1 MRLPSSFP
9 GVVLL
14 AGLITGTLDILSA
27 SVYFTIATHGQSLSK
42 LFAYISS
49 GVFGKDAFNGNPAMT
64 GWGLLF
70 HYLIALTWSFVFLSI
85 YPKIPGLRK
94 YPVATGLAYGL
105 IVWSIMQFLVLPLS
119 QVPLGPLHLVPA
131 LINIAILMVMI
142 GLPLSF
148 IGRRYYTGKS

>member
-1 MRLPSSFP
+1 
-9 GVVLL
+9 V
-14 AGLITGTLDILSA
+14 
-27 SVYFTIATHGQSLSK
+27 THGQPLSK

-64 GWGLLF
+64 WWGLLF
-70 HYLIALTWSFVFLSI
+70 HYLIAGTWSFVFLSI
-85 YPKIPGLRK
+85 YPKIAGLRK
-94 YPVATGLAYGL
+94 YPVAAGLAYGL
-105 IVWSIMQFLVLPLS
+105 IVWSFMQFIVLPFS
-119 QVPLGPLHLVPA
+119 RVPHGSLHLASA

>member
-9 GVVLL
+9 GIVLL
-14 AGLITGTLDILSA
+14 TGFITGTLDILSA
-27 SVYFTIATHGQSLSK
+27 SVYFTIATHGQPLSK

-49 GVFGKDAFNGNPAMT
+49 GVFGKNAFNGHPVMT

-70 HYLIALTWSFVFLSI
+70 HYLIAGTWSFIFLSI
-85 YPKIPGLRK
+85 YPKIPGLRN

-105 IVWSIMQFLVLPLS
+105 MIWSIMQFIVLPFS
-119 QVPLGPLHLVPA
+119 HVTHGPLHLVPA
-131 LINIAILMVMI
+131 LLNITILMVMI

-148 IGRRYYTGKS
+148 IGKRYYAGRS

>member
-14 AGLITGTLDILSA
+14 AGLIAGTLDILSA
-27 SVYFTIATHGQSLSK
+27 SVYFTIATHGQPLSK

-49 GVFGKDAFNGNPAMT
+49 GVFGKEAFNGNPAMT
-64 GWGLLF
+64 IYGLLF
-70 HYLIALTWSFVFLSI
+70 HYLIALTWSFIFLSI
-85 YPKIPGLRK
+85 YPKIPNLRK

-105 IVWSIMQFLVLPLS
+105 MVWSFMQFVVLPLS
-119 QVPLGPLHLVPA
+119 QVPLGPLRLVSA
-131 LINIAILMVMI
+131 LLNIAILMVMI

-148 IGRRYYTGKS
+148 IARRYYAK